1 VRIADLDLHSGDV
14 RTVNTKLDVGAV
26 TQTIGVE
33 ADLSGAELDKSNA
46 TVRGTIQS
54 VQIAKI
60 PLNGR
65 NITNGTDDNNFRLDG
80 DRGLRRLLRHGS
92 CLFIILT
99 IAVLT
104 HASRS
109 RTRLSH

>member
-54 VQIAKI
+54 V
-60 PLNGR
+60 
-65 NITNGTDDNNFRLDG
+65 
-80 DRGLRRLLRHGS
+80 
-92 CLFIILT
+92 
-99 IAVLT
+99 
-104 HASRS
+104 
-109 RTRLSH
+109 

>member
-46 TVRGTIQS
+46 TVGGTIQS